1 MCADTWG
8 IVVASPV
15 SYSIFRSELIGAR
28 EDRGDAMLWI
38 VLVGFFAVLIIVTFN
53 WTMSLE
59 EDDYWLVK
67 RRIFL
72 GRNRAKEQAT
82 VAASHPDVQS

>member
-1 MCADTWG
+1 
-8 IVVASPV
+8 
-15 SYSIFRSELIGAR
+15 
-28 EDRGDAMLWI
+28 MLWI
-38 VLVGFFAVLIIVTFN
+38 VLVGIFAVLIIVSFN

-72 GRNRAKEQAT
+72 GRNRTKEHAPAPVT
-82 VAASHPDVQS
+82 RSDVQP